1 MAMPRDRQGA
11 ALGGPDAGVNTWT
24 ERSELGAGGGRA
36 GGITVMA
43 RLPQLDAVAKLMSL
57 GGSSE
62 TRMTIDPPRMLS
74 RDEARVL
81 CLKRYFTGAPCR
93 RGHVAERYVSSCR
106 CVECDRVL
114 ALEWRVAN
122 LEKARERERAA
133 AYKYRAANPEKDRE
147 RKRKWRAANPEKARE
162 HQRRW
167 LAANKDKI
175 DKRQAALRQ
184 APARA

>member
-1 MAMPRDRQGA
+1 M
-11 ALGGPDAGVNTWT
+11 
-24 ERSELGAGGGRA
+24 
-36 GGITVMA
+36 TV
-43 RLPQLDAVAKLMSL
+43 
-57 GGSSE
+57 
-62 TRMTIDPPRMLS
+62 DPSRIIC
-74 RDEARVL
+74 RDEARAL
-81 CLKRYFTGAPCR
+81 GLKRYFTGAPCK

-106 CVECDRVL
+106 CMECDRVL

-133 AYKYRAANPEKDRE
+133 AYKYRVVNPEKDRE

-175 DKRQAALRQ
+175 GNRRPALQ
-184 APARA
+184 D